1 MKDGDMKSLCIAVVI
16 PCYNEE
22 GNLRETHRRVSQTL
36 ANAGVEYEIVYV
48 DDGSRDATPGLVREL
63 QASDP
68 HVRVVYLS
76 RNFGH
81 QVAVTA
87 GLAHTRADAAVIMD
101 ADLQD
106 PPEVVG
112 DMIRRWQ
119 DGYEVVYGVR
129 TDREGETRFKL
140 LTAKLFYRLI
150 HSLSDTEIPLDTGD
164 FRLLDRKVVDAIVA
178 MPERDRFVR
187 GMVSWAG
194 FRQIGVPYRRAPRF
208 AGETKYPLGKMV
220 RFALDG
226 IFSFSAK
233 PLRLSTLMG
242 LISAGLAL
250 LAIVYALGMRL
261 FTQRWVTG
269 WTALIIAILFLGGVQ
284 LISLGII
291 GEYIGRLYGEAK
303 RRPLYLVRETLG
315 MDAPVHGYPRLEGSR
330 ENRSRQDRRSW
341 RERRGERDHRGD
353 RRRSVQPA

>member
-1 MKDGDMKSLCIAVVI
+1 MSVVI

-22 GNLRETHRRVSQTL
+22 GNLRETHRRVSQSVSR
-36 ANAGVEYEIVYV
+36 AGMGYEIVYV
-48 DDGSRDATPGLVREL
+48 DDGSRDATPALLREL
-63 QASDP
+63 QAQDP

-81 QVAVTA
+81 QFAVTA
-87 GLAHTRADAAVIMD
+87 GLAHARGDAVAIMD

-106 PPEVVG
+106 PPEILG
-112 DMIRRWQ
+112 EMFRRWEE
-119 DGYEVVYGVR
+119 GYEVVYGVR

-140 LTAKLFYRLI
+140 LTARLFYRLI
-150 HSLSDTEIPLDTGD
+150 RWLSDTEIPLDTGD
-164 FRLLDRKVVDAIVA
+164 FRLIDRKVVDAIVS

-194 FRQIGVPYRRAPRF
+194 FRQTGVPYRRAARF
-208 AGETKYPLGKMV
+208 SGETKYPIPKMV

-226 IFSFSAK
+226 ILSFSVK

-242 LISAGLAL
+242 FVSAGLAL
-250 LAIVYALGMRL
+250 LAIVYALIMRL
-261 FTQRWVTG
+261 FTLRWVTG
-269 WTALIIAILFLGGVQ
+269 WTALIIAILFLGGAQ

-315 MDAPVHGYPRLEGSR
+315 MDASVQGYPRLETRR
-330 ENRSRQDRRSW
+330 EDRSRQDRRSS
-341 RERRGERDHRGD
+341 RDRRGGRDHRGD
-353 RRRSVQPA
+353 GRRSVQPA

>member
-1 MKDGDMKSLCIAVVI
+1 MMTSMFKHVSVVI

-22 GNLRETHRRVSQTL
+22 GNLQETHRRVSQAMSRADL
-36 ANAGVEYEIVYV
+36 EYEVVYV
-48 DDGSRDATPGLVREL
+48 DDGSRDATPGMLRDL
-63 QASDP
+63 QACDP
-68 HVRVVYLS
+68 RVRVVYLS

-81 QVAVTA
+81 QFAVTA
-87 GLAHTRADAAVIMD
+87 GLAHARGDAVIIMD

-106 PPEVVG
+106 PPEVALE
-112 DMIRRWQ
+112 MIQRWQ
-119 DGYEVVYGVR
+119 EGYDVVYGVR
-129 TDREGETRFKL
+129 IDREGETRFKL
-140 LTAKLFYRLI
+140 ITATLFYRLI
-150 HSLSDTEIPLDTGD
+150 RWLSDTEIPLDTGD
-164 FRLLDRKVVDAIVA
+164 FRLMDRKVVDAIVA

-194 FRQIGVPYRRAPRF
+194 YRQIGVPYRRAARF
-208 AGETKYPLGKMV
+208 AGETKYPIPKMV

-226 IFSFSAK
+226 ILSFSVK

-242 LISAGLAL
+242 FVSAGLAL
-250 LAIVYALGMRL
+250 TAIVYALGIRL

-269 WTALIIAILFLGGVQ
+269 WTALMIAILFLGGAQ

-315 MDAPVHGYPRLEGSR
+315 FDARVPGYPRLEPPSNDEAQR
-330 ENRSRQDRRSW
+330 DRRSW
-341 RERRGERDHRGD
+341 RERRGKPEHRGET
-353 RRRSVQPA
+353 RRSVWPA